1 MSKFFCVLFVVLVFA
16 IQLSGQELK
25 KVWETDRSLKVP
37 ESITYDAQRE
47 ILYVSNINGSPLE
60 KDGNGFISKVKL
72 DGSIEKLEWVTGLN
86 APKGSA
92 ITKEKLYVT
101 DIDEL
106 VVIDIETGSKISS
119 YKKEGAIFLN
129 DVAIDQ
135 AGNVYVSDFSKENS
149 AIYRLKNDKFEIW
162 MKNDEIGRPNG
173 LYIHDNELYV
183 GNSEDGKIKAIDLKN
198 ESIRTVVVVG
208 SGIDGLKMD
217 REGNFIVS
225 DWSGKTSYVS
235 KNGEVTEL
243 LNTTD
248 EKINSAD
255 LEFIIEK
262 NLLIIPTFFD
272 NRLVAYE
279 LIK

>member
-1 MSKFFCVLFVVLVFA
+1 MNKFFYVLFVVLVFA

-37 ESITYDAQRE
+37 ESITYDAHRE
-47 ILYVSNINGSPLE
+47 ILYVSNINGSPLG

-119 YKKEGAIFLN
+119 YKKDDAIFLN
-129 DVAIDQ
+129 DIAIDQ

-149 AIYRLKNDKFEIW
+149 AIYRLSNNKFKIW

-173 LYIHDNELYV
+173 LYVHDNELYV

-198 ESIRTVVVVG
+198 ETIRTVVIVG

-243 LNTTD
+243 LNTTG

-279 LIK
+279 LME

>member
-1 MSKFFCVLFVVLVFA
+1 MNKFFYVLFVVLVFA

-37 ESITYDAQRE
+37 ESITYDAHRE
-47 ILYVSNINGSPLE
+47 ILYVSNINGSPLG

-72 DGSIEKLEWVTGLN
+72 DGSID

-119 YKKEGAIFLN
+119 YKKDEAIFLN

-149 AIYRLKNDKFEIW
+149 AIYRLKNDKFDIW

-173 LYIHDNELYV
+173 LFIHDNDLYV
-183 GNSEDGKIKAIDLKN
+183 GNSEDGKIKAVDLKN

-208 SGIDGLKMD
+208 TGIDGLKMD
-217 REGNFIVS
+217 DIGNFIVS
-225 DWSGKTSYVS
+225 DWSGKTSFVS
-235 KNGEVTEL
+235 KSGEVTEL
-243 LNTTD
+243 LNTTG

-279 LIK
+279 LMW

>member
-1 MSKFFCVLFVVLVFA
+1 MSKLFYILFVILVFT
-16 IQLSGQELK
+16 IQLSGQVLK
-25 KVWETDRSLKVP
+25 KVWETDRSFKVP
-37 ESITYDAQRE
+37 ESITYDTQRE

-72 DGSIEKLEWVTGLN
+72 DGSIDKLEWVTGLN

-119 YKKEGAIFLN
+119 YKKDEAIFLN

-149 AIYRLKNDKFEIW
+149 AIYRLSNDKFAIW
-162 MKNDEIGRPNG
+162 IKNDEIGRPNG

-183 GNSEDGKIKAIDLKN
+183 GNSEDGKIKAIDLEN
-198 ESIRTVVVVG
+198 DSIRTVVVVG
-208 SGIDGLKMD
+208 TGIDGLKMD
-217 REGNFIVS
+217 DKGNFIVS
-225 DWSGKTSYVS
+225 DWSGKTSFVS
-235 KNGEVTEL
+235 KSGEVTEL
-243 LNTTD
+243 LNTTG